1 MQPTIN
7 TLILV
12 SLFLV
17 ALIFAALFIRTQP
30 AMEEVRTQPAMEE
43 VNNANNSSTE
53 LPNDSGRQA
62 PVDADQENHDT
73 YTWK

>member
-30 AMEEVRTQPAMEE
+30 AMEEV
-43 VNNANNSSTE
+43 NNANSSSTE